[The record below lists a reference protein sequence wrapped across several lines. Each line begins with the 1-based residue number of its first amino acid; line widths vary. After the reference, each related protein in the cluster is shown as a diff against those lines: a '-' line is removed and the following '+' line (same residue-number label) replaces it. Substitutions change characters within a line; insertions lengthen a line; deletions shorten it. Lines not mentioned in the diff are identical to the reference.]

1 MANKDLVVKLTINS
15 QDFDNG
21 LRNAKSSMNKFQ
33 KDTLSV
39 SSVFKSAIGGMIK
52 AFAGL
57 GLAVGATEIFKSF
70 IHSTQT
76 MGDAWNNAMVT
87 AKTSF
92 QVFEASVANGT
103 SSILHNFKASIAAAR
118 EFAEAMDAFGSA
130 QISNQ
135 YARMEYVTP
144 FNEAMTRYREAK
156 SSGNKTGMYFA
167 ASDMQRNL
175 NAYQTNAQTL
185 MTTAMDAVT
194 AKLSAYTGGFINS
207 GNVNKYLD
215 QLYLE
220 IVNGVLPEQ
229 AAELKNLRSQ
239 GNFSKRAQMAVEYSK
254 KWGTQTLKESE
265 ALLALSEINDDTL
278 HEMLGILKTYDQV
291 RNEINSMRRQMNRV
305 VKGEGGGGGTVTTPK
320 LTGGGVIKSTGL
332 SLDQQMTYL
341 AGGLQQGILADDRS
355 RDGAL
360 VDIPIMDEEIFEPE
374 TEALMEKVAEQMKLI
389 QDRTQ
394 YAASAM
400 SAFGQAFG
408 YAADLAGDSPF
419 GNAMQALSG
428 VANAAVSTASAMMT
442 LAGVETMEGV
452 AEAFATAPPF
462 MKLALAGTALAGIL
476 SMMAAVKSSFA
487 GSFANGGVVGGT
499 SYSGDHLWA
508 RVNSGELIVPYNDW
522 ANAGQ
527 SNVRFVIEGSQLRG
541 VLDNYDK
548 IQNL

>member
-156 SSGNKTGMYFA
+156 SSGNTTGMYFA

-305 VKGEGGGGGTVTTPK
+305 VKGEGGGGGT
-320 LTGGGVIKSTGL
+320 VIKSTGL

>member
-1 MANKDLVVKLTINS
+1 MANKDLVVKMTINS

-39 SSVFKSAIGGMIK
+39 SSVFKSAIGGMTK

-57 GLAVGATEIFKSF
+57 GLAVGATEMFKSF
-70 IHSTQT
+70 INSTQT
-76 MGDAWNNAMVT
+76 MSDAWGNAMVT

-92 QVFEASVANGT
+92 QVFETAVAAGT
-103 SSILHNFKASIAAAR
+103 GGILANFKQSIAAAR

-156 SSGNKTGMYFA
+156 SSGNTTGMAFA
-167 ASDMQRNL
+167 ASDMQRL
-175 NAYQTNAQTL
+175 LQAYSENSQTL
-185 MTTAMDAVT
+185 MAKSMEAVT
-194 AKLSAYTGGFINS
+194 AKLSSYTGGFINS
-207 GNVNKYLD
+207 GNVGKYVD

-220 IVNGVLPEQ
+220 IINGVFPPILQDFNNLDTARRKGDYFYNQ
-229 AAELKNLRSQ
+229 AKDEMEKNYGPGWRREAEAMK
-239 GNFSKRAQMAVEYSK
+239 M
-254 KWGTQTLKESE
+254 
-265 ALLALSEINDDTL
+265 LSEINDETL
-278 HEMLGILKTYDQV
+278 NEMLGVLKTYDQV

-305 VKGEGGGGGTVTTPK
+305 VKGEGGGGGTVTMPK
-320 LTGGGVIKSTGL
+320 LTGGGSST
-332 SLDQQMTYL
+332 SSTPTMTPDQVARYWFNAQTP
-341 AGGLQQGILADDRS
+341 
-355 RDGAL
+355 GAL
-360 VDIPIMDEEIFEPE
+360 VDIPIPEEEIFEPE
-374 TEALMEKVAEQMKLI
+374 TEALMEKVAEQMRLI

-394 YAASAM
+394 YAATAM

-408 YAADLAGDSPF
+408 YAADLAGDNPF

-462 MKLALAGTALAGIL
+462 MKLALAGTALTGIL

-527 SNVRFVIEGSQLRG
+527 NNVHFIIEGSQLRG

-548 IQNL
+548 TVSL

>member
-1 MANKDLVVKLTINS
+1 MANKDLVVKMTINS

-39 SSVFKSAIGGMIK
+39 SSVFKSAIGGMTK

-76 MGDAWNNAMVT
+76 MGDAWNNTMVT

-92 QVFEASVANGT
+92 QVFETAVAAGT
-103 SSILHNFKASIAAAR
+103 GGILNNFKQSIAAAR

-156 SSGNKTGMYFA
+156 SSGNTTGMAFA
-167 ASDMQRNL
+167 ASDMQRML
-175 NAYQTNAQTL
+175 QAYSDNAQNL
-185 MTTAMDAVT
+185 MAKSMETVT
-194 AKLSAYTGGFINS
+194 AKLSSYTGDFINS
-207 GNVNKYLD
+207 GNVGKYVD

-220 IVNGVLPEQ
+220 IINGVFPPILQDFNNLDTERRKGDYFAKKAKDEMEQ
-229 AAELKNLRSQ
+229 KYGPGWKREAEAMK
-239 GNFSKRAQMAVEYSK
+239 M
-254 KWGTQTLKESE
+254 
-265 ALLALSEINDDTL
+265 LSEINDETL
-278 HEMLGILKTYDQV
+278 KEMLGVLKTSDQV

-305 VKGEGGGGGTVTTPK
+305 VKGEGGGGGTVTMPK
-320 LTGGGVIKSTGL
+320 LTGGGAST
-332 SLDQQMTYL
+332 SSTPTMTPDQVARYWFNAQTP
-341 AGGLQQGILADDRS
+341 
-355 RDGAL
+355 GAL
-360 VDIPIMDEEIFEPE
+360 VDIPIPEEEIFEPE
-374 TEALMEKVAEQMKLI
+374 TEALMAKVAEQMRLI

-394 YAASAM
+394 YAATAM

-408 YAADLAGDSPF
+408 YAADLAGDNPF
-419 GNAMQALSG
+419 GNALQALSG

-462 MKLALAGTALAGIL
+462 MKLALAGTALTGIL

-508 RVNSGELIVPYNDW
+508 RVNSGEMIVPYNDW
-522 ANAGQ
+522 HNGGQ
-527 SNVRFVIEGSQLRG
+527 SNVHFIIEGSQLKG
-541 VLDNYDK
+541 VLSNYDK
-548 IQNL
+548 TQNL

>member
-39 SSVFKSAIGGMIK
+39 SSVFKSAIGGMTK

-57 GLAVGATEIFKSF
+57 GLAVGATEMFKSF
-70 IHSTQT
+70 INSTQT
-76 MGDAWNNAMVT
+76 MSDAWGNAMVT

-92 QVFEASVANGT
+92 QVFETAVAAGT
-103 SSILHNFKASIAAAR
+103 GGILNNFKQSIAAAR
-118 EFAEAMDAFGSA
+118 EFAQAMDAFGSA

-156 SSGNKTGMYFA
+156 SSGNTTAMAFA
-167 ASDMQRNL
+167 ASDMQRML
-175 NAYQTNAQTL
+175 QAYSENSQTL
-185 MTTAMDAVT
+185 MTKTMEAIT
-194 AKLSAYTGGFINS
+194 AKLSSYTGGFINS
-207 GNVNKYLD
+207 GNVKKNLD

-220 IVNGVLPEQ
+220 IINGVFPPILQDFNNLDTERRKGDYFANKAKDEMEQ
-229 AAELKNLRSQ
+229 KYGPGWKREAEAMK
-239 GNFSKRAQMAVEYSK
+239 M
-254 KWGTQTLKESE
+254 
-265 ALLALSEINDDTL
+265 LSEINDETL
-278 HEMLGILKTYDQV
+278 KEMLGVLKTYDQV

-320 LTGGGVIKSTGL
+320 ITGGGAST
-332 SLDQQMTYL
+332 SSTPTMTPDQVARYWFNAQTP
-341 AGGLQQGILADDRS
+341 
-355 RDGAL
+355 GAL
-360 VDIPIMDEEIFEPE
+360 VDIPIPEEEIFEPE
-374 TEALMEKVAEQMKLI
+374 TEALMEKVAEQMRLI

-394 YAASAM
+394 YAATAM

-408 YAADLAGDSPF
+408 YAADLAGDNPF

-428 VANAAVSTASAMMT
+428 VANAAVSTASSLMT

-462 MKLALAGTALAGIL
+462 MKLTLAGTALAGIL

-487 GSFANGGVVGGT
+487 GSFAQGGVVGGT

-508 RVNSGELIVPYNDW
+508 RVNSGEMIVPYNDW
-522 ANAGQ
+522 HNGGQ
-527 SNVRFVIEGSQLRG
+527 SNVHFIIEGSQLKG
-541 VLDNYDK
+541 VLSNYDK
-548 IQNL
+548 TQNL

>member
-39 SSVFKSAIGGMIK
+39 SSVFKSAIGGMTK

-76 MGDAWNNAMVT
+76 MGDAWNNTMVT

-92 QVFEASVANGT
+92 QVFEMAVAAGT
-103 SSILHNFKASIAAAR
+103 GGILNNFKQSIAAAR

-156 SSGNKTGMYFA
+156 SSGNTTGMAFA
-167 ASDMQRNL
+167 ASDMQRML
-175 NAYQTNAQTL
+175 QAYSDNAQTL
-185 MTTAMDAVT
+185 MTKSMEAVT
-194 AKLSAYTGGFINS
+194 AKLSSYTGGFINS
-207 GNVNKYLD
+207 GNVGKYVD

-220 IVNGVLPEQ
+220 IINGVFPPILQDFNNLDTERRKGDYFANKAKDEMEQ
-229 AAELKNLRSQ
+229 KYGPGWKREAEAMK
-239 GNFSKRAQMAVEYSK
+239 M
-254 KWGTQTLKESE
+254 
-265 ALLALSEINDDTL
+265 LSEINDETL
-278 HEMLGILKTYDQV
+278 KEMLGVLKTYDQV

-305 VKGEGGGGGTVTTPK
+305 VKGEGGGGGTVTMPK
-320 LTGGGVIKSTGL
+320 LTGGGTSTAATPTMTP
-332 SLDQQMTYL
+332 DQVARYWFNAQTP
-341 AGGLQQGILADDRS
+341 
-355 RDGAL
+355 GAL
-360 VDIPIMDEEIFEPE
+360 VDIPIPEEEIFEPE
-374 TEALMEKVAEQMKLI
+374 TEALMEKVAEQMRLI

-394 YAASAM
+394 YAATAM

-408 YAADLAGDSPF
+408 YAADLAGDNPF
-419 GNAMQALSG
+419 GNALQALSG

-462 MKLALAGTALAGIL
+462 MKLALAGTALTGIL

-487 GSFANGGVVGGT
+487 GSFAQGGVVGGT

-522 ANAGQ
+522 HNGGQ
-527 SNVRFVIEGSQLRG
+527 SNVHFIIEGSQLKG
-541 VLDNYDK
+541 VLSNYDK
-548 IQNL
+548 TQNL

>member
-1 MANKDLVVKLTINS
+1 MANKDLVVKMTINS

-33 KDTLSV
+33 KDTISV
-39 SSVFKSAIGGMIK
+39 SSVFKSAIGGMTK

-76 MGDAWNNAMVT
+76 MGDAWNNTMVT

-92 QVFEASVANGT
+92 QVFETAVAAGT
-103 SSILHNFKASIAAAR
+103 GGILANFKQSIAAAR

-156 SSGNKTGMYFA
+156 SSGNTTGMAFA
-167 ASDMQRNL
+167 ASDMQRML
-175 NAYQTNAQTL
+175 QAYGENSQTL
-185 MTTAMDAVT
+185 MAKSMEAVT
-194 AKLSAYTGGFINS
+194 AKLSSYTGGFINS
-207 GNVNKYLD
+207 GNVGKYVD

-220 IVNGVLPEQ
+220 IINGVFPPILQDFNNLDTARRKGDYFYNQ
-229 AAELKNLRSQ
+229 AKDEMEKNYGPGWRREAEAMK
-239 GNFSKRAQMAVEYSK
+239 M
-254 KWGTQTLKESE
+254 
-265 ALLALSEINDDTL
+265 LSEINDKTL
-278 HEMLGILKTYDQV
+278 KEMLGVLKTYDQV

-320 LTGGGVIKSTGL
+320 LTGGGAST
-332 SLDQQMTYL
+332 SSTPTMTPDQVARYWFNAQTP
-341 AGGLQQGILADDRS
+341 
-355 RDGAL
+355 GAL
-360 VDIPIMDEEIFEPE
+360 VDIPIPEEEIFEPE
-374 TEALMEKVAEQMKLI
+374 TEALMAKVAEQMRLI

-394 YAASAM
+394 YAATAM

-408 YAADLAGDSPF
+408 YAADLAGDDPF
-419 GNAMQALSG
+419 GNALQALSG

-462 MKLALAGTALAGIL
+462 MKLAMAGTALTGIL

-508 RVNSGELIVPYNDW
+508 RVNSGEMIVPYNDW
-522 ANAGQ
+522 HNGGQ
-527 SNVRFVIEGSQLRG
+527 SDVHFIIEGSQLKG
-541 VLDNYDK
+541 VLSNYDK
-548 IQNL
+548 TQNL

>member
-1 MANKDLVVKLTINS
+1 MANKDLVVKMTINS

-39 SSVFKSAIGGMIK
+39 SSVFKSAIGGMTK

-92 QVFEASVANGT
+92 QVFETAVAAGT
-103 SSILHNFKASIAAAR
+103 GGILNNFKQSIAAAR

-130 QISNQ
+130 QISGR
-135 YARMEYVTP
+135 YAKTTFVP
-144 FNEAMTRYREAK
+144 AFNEAMTRYREAK
-156 SSGNKTGMYFA
+156 ANNDKTGMAYA
-167 ASDMQRNL
+167 LNDMRTNFDAYSENAFNQR
-175 NAYQTNAQTL
+175 QTARDVVL
-185 MTTAMDAVT
+185 SAMDA
-194 AKLSAYTGGFINS
+194 YTNGFVNS
-207 GNVNKYLD
+207 GNLDKYLN

-220 IVNGVLPEQ
+220 IVNGVFPDILKDFNNLDTERRKGDYFYNQ
-229 AAELKNLRSQ
+229 AKDEMEKKYGPGWRREAEAMK
-239 GNFSKRAQMAVEYSK
+239 M
-254 KWGTQTLKESE
+254 
-265 ALLALSEINDDTL
+265 LAEINDDTL
-278 HEMLGILKTYDQV
+278 KEMLSVLESYATV

-305 VKGEGGGGGTVTTPK
+305 VKGEGGGGGTVTMPK
-320 LTGGGVIKSTGL
+320 LTGWGAST
-332 SLDQQMTYL
+332 SSTPTMTPDQVARYWFNAQTP
-341 AGGLQQGILADDRS
+341 
-355 RDGAL
+355 GAL
-360 VDIPIMDEEIFEPE
+360 VDIPIPEEEIFEPE
-374 TEALMEKVAEQMKLI
+374 TEALMEKVAEQMRLI

-394 YAASAM
+394 YAATAM

-408 YAADLAGDSPF
+408 YAADLAGDNPF
-419 GNAMQALSG
+419 GNTLQALSG
-428 VANAAVSTASAMMT
+428 VANAAVSTASSLMT

-462 MKLALAGTALAGIL
+462 MKLAMAGTALAGIL

-487 GSFANGGVVGGT
+487 GSFAQGGVVGGT

-508 RVNSGELIVPYNDW
+508 RVNSGEMIVPYNDW
-522 ANAGQ
+522 HNGGQ
-527 SNVRFVIEGSQLRG
+527 SNVHFIIEGSQLKG
-541 VLDNYDK
+541 VLSNYDK
-548 IQNL
+548 TQNL

>member
-1 MANKDLVVKLTINS
+1 MASKDLVVKLTINS
-15 QDFDNG
+15 SDFDNG

-39 SSVFKSAIGGMIK
+39 SSVFKSAIGGMTK

-70 IHSTQT
+70 INSTQT
-76 MGDAWNNAMVT
+76 MSDAWGNAMVT

-92 QVFEASVANGT
+92 QVFETAVAAGT
-103 SSILHNFKASIAAAR
+103 GGILNNFKQSIAAAR

-135 YARMEYVTP
+135 YARMEFVTP

-156 SSGNKTGMYFA
+156 SSGNTTAMAFA
-167 ASDMQRNL
+167 ASDMQRML
-175 NAYQTNAQTL
+175 QAYGDNAQTL
-185 MTTAMDAVT
+185 MTKSTEAVT
-194 AKLSAYTGGFINS
+194 AKLSSYTDGFINS
-207 GNVNKYLD
+207 GNMEKYVD

-220 IVNGVLPEQ
+220 IINGVFPPILQDFNNLDTARRKGDYFYNQ
-229 AAELKNLRSQ
+229 AKEEMEKNYGPGWRREAEAMK
-239 GNFSKRAQMAVEYSK
+239 M
-254 KWGTQTLKESE
+254 
-265 ALLALSEINDDTL
+265 LSEINDDTL
-278 HEMLGILKTYDQV
+278 KEMLGVLKTYDQV
-291 RNEINSMRRQMNRV
+291 RNEINGMRRQMNRV
-305 VKGEGGGGGTVTTPK
+305 VKGEGGGGTVTTPK
-320 LTGGGVIKSTGL
+320 LTGGGSSASTPTMTP
-332 SLDQQMTYL
+332 DQIARYWFNDQTP
-341 AGGLQQGILADDRS
+341 
-355 RDGAL
+355 GAL
-360 VDIPIMDEEIFEPE
+360 VDIPLLDEEIFEPE
-374 TEALMEKVAEQMKLI
+374 TEALMAKVAEQMKLI

-394 YAASAM
+394 YAATAM

-408 YAADLAGDSPF
+408 YAADLAGDNPF
-419 GNAMQALSG
+419 GNALQALSG
-428 VANAAVSTASAMMT
+428 VANAAVSTASSLMT

-452 AEAFATAPPF
+452 AEAFASAPPF
-462 MKLALAGTALAGIL
+462 SKLAMAGTALAGIL

-522 ANAGQ
+522 ANTGQ
-527 SNVRFVIEGSQLRG
+527 SNVHFIIEGSQLRG

-548 IQNL
+548 TEAL

>member
-1 MANKDLVVKLTINS
+1 MANKDLVVKMTINS

-39 SSVFKSAIGGMIK
+39 SSVFKSAIGGMTK

-76 MGDAWNNAMVT
+76 MGDAWNNTMVT

-92 QVFEASVANGT
+92 QVFEMAVAAGT
-103 SSILHNFKASIAAAR
+103 GGILNNFKQSISAAR

-156 SSGNKTGMYFA
+156 SSGNTTGMAFA
-167 ASDMQRNL
+167 ASDMQRML
-175 NAYQTNAQTL
+175 QAYSENSQTL
-185 MTTAMDAVT
+185 MTKSMEAVT
-194 AKLSAYTGGFINS
+194 AKLSSYTGGFINS
-207 GNVNKYLD
+207 GNVGKYVD

-220 IVNGVLPEQ
+220 IINGVFPPILQDFNNLDTERRKGDYFANKAKDEMEKKYGPGWKRE
-229 AAELKNLRSQ
+229 AEAMK
-239 GNFSKRAQMAVEYSK
+239 M
-254 KWGTQTLKESE
+254 
-265 ALLALSEINDDTL
+265 LSEINDETL
-278 HEMLGILKTYDQV
+278 KEMLGVLKTYDQV

-305 VKGEGGGGGTVTTPK
+305 VKGEGGGGGTVTMPK
-320 LTGGGVIKSTGL
+320 LTGGGTSTAATPTMTP
-332 SLDQQMTYL
+332 DQVARYWFNAQTP
-341 AGGLQQGILADDRS
+341 
-355 RDGAL
+355 GAL
-360 VDIPIMDEEIFEPE
+360 IDIPIPEEEIFEPE
-374 TEALMEKVAEQMKLI
+374 TEALMAKVAEQMRLI

-394 YAASAM
+394 YAATAM

-408 YAADLAGDSPF
+408 YAADLAGDNPF

-462 MKLALAGTALAGIL
+462 MKLALAGTALTGIL

-508 RVNSGELIVPYNDW
+508 RVNSGEMIVPYNDW
-522 ANAGQ
+522 HNGGQ
-527 SNVRFVIEGSQLRG
+527 SNVHFIIEGSQLKG
-541 VLDNYDK
+541 VLSNYDK
-548 IQNL
+548 TQNL

>member
-1 MANKDLVVKLTINS
+1 MANKDLVVKMTINS

-39 SSVFKSAIGGMIK
+39 SSVFKSAIGGMTK

-76 MGDAWNNAMVT
+76 MGDAWNNTMVT

-92 QVFEASVANGT
+92 QVFEAAVAAGT
-103 SSILHNFKASIAAAR
+103 GGILNNFKQSIAAAR

-156 SSGNKTGMYFA
+156 SSGNTTGMAFA
-167 ASDMQRNL
+167 ASDMQRML
-175 NAYQTNAQTL
+175 QAYSENSQTL
-185 MTTAMDAVT
+185 MTKSMEAVT
-194 AKLSAYTGGFINS
+194 AKLSSYTGGFINS
-207 GNVNKYLD
+207 GNVGKYVD

-220 IVNGVLPEQ
+220 IINGVFPPILQDFNNLDTERRKGDYFANKAKDEMEKKYGPGWKRE
-229 AAELKNLRSQ
+229 AEAMK
-239 GNFSKRAQMAVEYSK
+239 M
-254 KWGTQTLKESE
+254 
-265 ALLALSEINDDTL
+265 LSEINDETL
-278 HEMLGILKTYDQV
+278 KEMLGVLKTYDQV

-305 VKGEGGGGGTVTTPK
+305 VKGEGGGGGTVTMPK
-320 LTGGGVIKSTGL
+320 LTGGGTST
-332 SLDQQMTYL
+332 SSTPTMTPDQVASYWFNAKTP
-341 AGGLQQGILADDRS
+341 
-355 RDGAL
+355 GAL
-360 VDIPIMDEEIFEPE
+360 VDIPIPEEEIFEPE
-374 TEALMEKVAEQMKLI
+374 TEAIMEKVAEQMRLI

-394 YAASAM
+394 YAATAM

-408 YAADLAGDSPF
+408 YAADLAGDNPF
-419 GNAMQALSG
+419 GNALQALSG
-428 VANAAVSTASAMMT
+428 VTNAAVSTAAAMMT

-452 AEAFATAPPF
+452 AETFSTAPPF

-487 GSFANGGVVGGT
+487 GSFAQGGVVGGT

-508 RVNSGELIVPYNDW
+508 RVNSGEMIVPYNDW

-527 SNVRFVIEGSQLRG
+527 SDVHFVIEGSQLRG

-548 IQNL
+548 TVTL

>member
-1 MANKDLVVKLTINS
+1 MANKDLVVKMTINS

-39 SSVFKSAIGGMIK
+39 SSVFKSAIGGMTK

-76 MGDAWNNAMVT
+76 MGDAWNNTMVT

-92 QVFEASVANGT
+92 QVFEMAVAAGT
-103 SSILHNFKASIAAAR
+103 GGILNNFKQSISAAR

-130 QISNQ
+130 QISGK
-135 YARMEYVTP
+135 YAKTKYVP
-144 FNEAMTRYREAK
+144 EFNEAMTRYREAK
-156 SSGNKTGMYFA
+156 SNNDKTGMAYA
-167 ASDMQRNL
+167 LNDMQMNL
-175 NAYQTNAQTL
+175 QAYSDNAFNQRLKARGVVL
-185 MTTAMDAVT
+185 KAMDT
-194 AKLSAYTGGFINS
+194 YTNGFVNS
-207 GNVNKYLD
+207 GNLDKYLD

-220 IVNGVLPEQ
+220 IVNGVFPDILKDFNNLDTERRKGDYFANKAKDEMEQ
-229 AAELKNLRSQ
+229 KYGPGWKREAEAMK
-239 GNFSKRAQMAVEYSK
+239 M
-254 KWGTQTLKESE
+254 
-265 ALLALSEINDDTL
+265 LSEINDETL
-278 HEMLGILKTYDQV
+278 KEMLSVLESYASV

-305 VKGEGGGGGTVTTPK
+305 VKGEGGGGGTITMPK
-320 LTGGGVIKSTGL
+320 LTGGGTSTAATPTMTP
-332 SLDQQMTYL
+332 DQVARYWFNAQTP
-341 AGGLQQGILADDRS
+341 
-355 RDGAL
+355 GAL
-360 VDIPIMDEEIFEPE
+360 VDIPIPEEEIFEPE
-374 TEALMEKVAEQMKLI
+374 TEALMAKVAEQMRLI

-394 YAASAM
+394 YAATAM

-408 YAADLAGDSPF
+408 YAADLAGDNPF
-419 GNAMQALSG
+419 GNALQALSG

-462 MKLALAGTALAGIL
+462 MKLALAGTALTGIL

-487 GSFANGGVVGGT
+487 GSFAQGGVVGGT

-522 ANAGQ
+522 HNGGQ
-527 SNVRFVIEGSQLRG
+527 SNVHFIIEGSQLKG
-541 VLDNYDK
+541 VLSNYDK
-548 IQNL
+548 TQNL

>member
-1 MANKDLVVKLTINS
+1 MANKDLVVKMTINS

-39 SSVFKSAIGGMIK
+39 SSVFKSAIGGMTK

-76 MGDAWNNAMVT
+76 MGDAWNNTMVT

-92 QVFEASVANGT
+92 QVFEAAVAAGT
-103 SSILHNFKASIAAAR
+103 GGILNNFKQSIAAAR

-156 SSGNKTGMYFA
+156 SSGNTTGMAFA
-167 ASDMQRNL
+167 ASDMQRML
-175 NAYQTNAQTL
+175 QAYSENSQTL
-185 MTTAMDAVT
+185 MTKSMEAVT
-194 AKLSAYTGGFINS
+194 AKLSSYTGGFINS
-207 GNVNKYLD
+207 GNVGKYVD

-220 IVNGVLPEQ
+220 IINGVFPPILQDFNNLDAARRKGDYFYNQ
-229 AAELKNLRSQ
+229 AKDEMEKKYGPGWKREAEAMK
-239 GNFSKRAQMAVEYSK
+239 M
-254 KWGTQTLKESE
+254 
-265 ALLALSEINDDTL
+265 LSEINDETL
-278 HEMLGILKTYDQV
+278 KEMLGVLKTYDQV

-305 VKGEGGGGGTVTTPK
+305 VKGEGGGGGTVTMPK
-320 LTGGGVIKSTGL
+320 LTGGGTST
-332 SLDQQMTYL
+332 SSTPTMTPDQVASYWFNAKTP
-341 AGGLQQGILADDRS
+341 
-355 RDGAL
+355 GAL
-360 VDIPIMDEEIFEPE
+360 VDIPIPEEEIFEPE
-374 TEALMEKVAEQMKLI
+374 TEAIMEKVAEQMRLI

-394 YAASAM
+394 YAATAM

-408 YAADLAGDSPF
+408 YAADLAGDNPF
-419 GNAMQALSG
+419 GNALQALSG

-462 MKLALAGTALAGIL
+462 MKLALAGTALTGIL

-508 RVNSGELIVPYNDW
+508 RVNSGEMIVPYNDW
-522 ANAGQ
+522 HNGGQ
-527 SNVRFVIEGSQLRG
+527 SNVHFIIEGSQLKG

-548 IQNL
+548 TVTL

>member
-1 MANKDLVVKLTINS
+1 MAQKDLVVKMTINS

-39 SSVFKSAIGGMIK
+39 SSVFKSAIGGMTK

-92 QVFEASVANGT
+92 QVFETAVAAGT
-103 SSILHNFKASIAAAR
+103 GGILNNFKQSIAAAR

-156 SSGNKTGMYFA
+156 SSGNTTGMAFA
-167 ASDMQRNL
+167 ASDMQRML
-175 NAYQTNAQTL
+175 KAYGDNAQTL
-185 MTTAMDAVT
+185 MAKSTKAVT
-194 AKLSAYTGGFINS
+194 AKLSSYTDGFINS
-207 GNVNKYLD
+207 GNVGKYVD

-220 IVNGVLPEQ
+220 IINGVFPPILQDFNNLDTARRKGDYFYNQ
-229 AAELKNLRSQ
+229 AKDEMEKNYGPGWRREAEAMK
-239 GNFSKRAQMAVEYSK
+239 M
-254 KWGTQTLKESE
+254 
-265 ALLALSEINDDTL
+265 LSEINDDTL
-278 HEMLGILKTYDQV
+278 KEMLGVLKTYDQV

-320 LTGGGVIKSTGL
+320 LTGGGSSASTPTMTP
-332 SLDQQMTYL
+332 DQVARYWFNAQTP
-341 AGGLQQGILADDRS
+341 
-355 RDGAL
+355 GAL
-360 VDIPIMDEEIFEPE
+360 VDIPIPEEEIFEPE
-374 TEALMEKVAEQMKLI
+374 TEALMAKVAEQMRLI

-394 YAASAM
+394 YAATAM

-408 YAADLAGDSPF
+408 YAADLAGDNPF
-419 GNAMQALSG
+419 GNALQALSG
-428 VANAAVSTASAMMT
+428 VANAAVSTASSLMT

-462 MKLALAGTALAGIL
+462 MKLALAGTALTGIL

-527 SNVRFVIEGSQLRG
+527 SDVHFIIEGSQLVG
-541 VLDNYDK
+541 VIDNFNKTKD
-548 IQNL
+548 L

>member
-1 MANKDLVVKLTINS
+1 MANKDLVVKMTINS

-39 SSVFKSAIGGMIK
+39 SSVFKSAIGGMTK

-76 MGDAWNNAMVT
+76 MGDAWNNTMVT

-92 QVFEASVANGT
+92 QVFEAAVAAGT
-103 SSILHNFKASIAAAR
+103 GGILNNFKQSIAAAR

-156 SSGNKTGMYFA
+156 SSGNTTGMAFA
-167 ASDMQRNL
+167 ASDMQRML
-175 NAYQTNAQTL
+175 QAYSENSQTL
-185 MTTAMDAVT
+185 MTKSMEAVT
-194 AKLSAYTGGFINS
+194 AKLSSYTGGFINS
-207 GNVNKYLD
+207 GNVGKYVD

-220 IVNGVLPEQ
+220 IINGVFPPILQDFNNLDTERRKGDYFANKAKDEMEQ
-229 AAELKNLRSQ
+229 KYGPGWKREAEAMK
-239 GNFSKRAQMAVEYSK
+239 M
-254 KWGTQTLKESE
+254 
-265 ALLALSEINDDTL
+265 LSEINDETL
-278 HEMLGILKTYDQV
+278 KEMLGVLKTYDQV

-305 VKGEGGGGGTVTTPK
+305 VKGEGGGGGTVTMPK
-320 LTGGGVIKSTGL
+320 LTGGGTST
-332 SLDQQMTYL
+332 SSTPTMTPDQVARYWFNAQTP
-341 AGGLQQGILADDRS
+341 
-355 RDGAL
+355 GAL
-360 VDIPIMDEEIFEPE
+360 VDIPIPEEEIFEPE
-374 TEALMEKVAEQMKLI
+374 TEAIMEKVAEQMRLI

-394 YAASAM
+394 YAATAM

-408 YAADLAGDSPF
+408 YAADLAGDNPF
-419 GNAMQALSG
+419 GNALQALSG
-428 VANAAVSTASAMMT
+428 VTNAAVSTAAAMMT

-452 AEAFATAPPF
+452 AETFSTAPPF

-487 GSFANGGVVGGT
+487 GSFAQGGVVGGT

-508 RVNSGELIVPYNDW
+508 RVNSGEMIVPYNDW
-522 ANAGQ
+522 HNGGQ
-527 SNVRFVIEGSQLRG
+527 SNVHFIIEGSQLKG

-548 IQNL
+548 TVTL

>member
-1 MANKDLVVKLTINS
+1 MANKDLVVKMTINS

-39 SSVFKSAIGGMIK
+39 SSVFKSAIGGMTK

-76 MGDAWNNAMVT
+76 MGDAWNNTMVT

-92 QVFEASVANGT
+92 QVFEAAVAAGT
-103 SSILHNFKASIAAAR
+103 GGILNNFKQSIAAAR

-156 SSGNKTGMYFA
+156 SSGNTTGMAFA
-167 ASDMQRNL
+167 ASDMQRML
-175 NAYQTNAQTL
+175 QAYSENSQTL
-185 MTTAMDAVT
+185 MTKSMEAVT
-194 AKLSAYTGGFINS
+194 AKLSSYTGGFINS
-207 GNVNKYLD
+207 GNVGKYVD

-220 IVNGVLPEQ
+220 IINGVFPPILQDFNNLDAARRKGDYFYNQ
-229 AAELKNLRSQ
+229 AKDEMEKKYGPGWKREAEAMK
-239 GNFSKRAQMAVEYSK
+239 M
-254 KWGTQTLKESE
+254 
-265 ALLALSEINDDTL
+265 LSEINDETL
-278 HEMLGILKTYDQV
+278 KEMLGVLKTYDQV

-305 VKGEGGGGGTVTTPK
+305 VKGEGGGGGTVTMPK
-320 LTGGGVIKSTGL
+320 ITGGGTSTAATPTMTP
-332 SLDQQMTYL
+332 DQVARYWFNAQTP
-341 AGGLQQGILADDRS
+341 
-355 RDGAL
+355 GAL
-360 VDIPIMDEEIFEPE
+360 VDIPIPEEEIFEPE
-374 TEALMEKVAEQMKLI
+374 TEALMEKVAEQMRLI

-394 YAASAM
+394 YAATAM

-408 YAADLAGDSPF
+408 YAADLAGDNPF
-419 GNAMQALSG
+419 GNALQALSG

-462 MKLALAGTALAGIL
+462 MKLALAGTALTGIL

-508 RVNSGELIVPYNDW
+508 RVNSGEMIVPYNDW
-522 ANAGQ
+522 HNGGQ
-527 SNVRFVIEGSQLRG
+527 SNVHFIIEGSQLKG
-541 VLDNYDK
+541 VLSNYDK
-548 IQNL
+548 TQNL

>member
-39 SSVFKSAIGGMIK
+39 SSVFKSAIGGMTK

-76 MGDAWNNAMVT
+76 MGDAWNNTMVT

-92 QVFEASVANGT
+92 QVFEMAVAAGT
-103 SSILHNFKASIAAAR
+103 GGILNNFKQSIAAAR

-156 SSGNKTGMYFA
+156 SSGNTTGMAFA
-167 ASDMQRNL
+167 ASDMQRML
-175 NAYQTNAQTL
+175 QAYSDNAQNL
-185 MTTAMDAVT
+185 MAKSMETVT
-194 AKLSAYTGGFINS
+194 AKLSSYTGGFINS
-207 GNVNKYLD
+207 GNVGKYVD

-220 IVNGVLPEQ
+220 IINGVFPPILQDFNNLDTERRKGDYFANKAIDEMEKKYGPGWKRE
-229 AAELKNLRSQ
+229 AEAMK
-239 GNFSKRAQMAVEYSK
+239 M
-254 KWGTQTLKESE
+254 
-265 ALLALSEINDDTL
+265 LSEINDETL
-278 HEMLGILKTYDQV
+278 KEMLGVLKTYDQV

-305 VKGEGGGGGTVTTPK
+305 VKGEGGGGGTITMPK
-320 LTGGGVIKSTGL
+320 ITGGGTSTAATPTMTP
-332 SLDQQMTYL
+332 DQVARYWFNAQTP
-341 AGGLQQGILADDRS
+341 
-355 RDGAL
+355 GAL
-360 VDIPIMDEEIFEPE
+360 IDIPIPEEEIFEPE
-374 TEALMEKVAEQMKLI
+374 TEALMEKVAEQMRLI

-394 YAASAM
+394 YAATAM

-408 YAADLAGDSPF
+408 YAADLAGDNPF

-462 MKLALAGTALAGIL
+462 MKLALAGTALTGIL

-487 GSFANGGVVGGT
+487 GSFAQGGVVGGT

-508 RVNSGELIVPYNDW
+508 RVNSGEMIVPYNDW
-522 ANAGQ
+522 HNGGQ
-527 SNVRFVIEGSQLRG
+527 SNVHFIIEGSQLKG
-541 VLDNYDK
+541 VLSNYDK
-548 IQNL
+548 TQNL

>member
-1 MANKDLVVKLTINS
+1 MANKDLVVKMTINS

-39 SSVFKSAIGGMIK
+39 SSVFKSAIGGMTK

-76 MGDAWNNAMVT
+76 MGDAWNNTMVT

-92 QVFEASVANGT
+92 QVFEAAVAAGT
-103 SSILHNFKASIAAAR
+103 GGILNNFKQSIAAAR

-156 SSGNKTGMYFA
+156 SSGNTTGMAFA
-167 ASDMQRNL
+167 ASDMQRML
-175 NAYQTNAQTL
+175 QAYSENSQTL
-185 MTTAMDAVT
+185 MTKSMEAVT
-194 AKLSAYTGGFINS
+194 AKLSSYTGGFINS
-207 GNVNKYLD
+207 GNVGKYVD

-220 IVNGVLPEQ
+220 IINGVFPPILQDFNNLDAARRKGDYFYNQ
-229 AAELKNLRSQ
+229 AKDEMEKKYGPGWKREAEAMK
-239 GNFSKRAQMAVEYSK
+239 M
-254 KWGTQTLKESE
+254 
-265 ALLALSEINDDTL
+265 LSEINDETL
-278 HEMLGILKTYDQV
+278 KEMLGVLKTYDQV

-305 VKGEGGGGGTVTTPK
+305 VKGEGGGGGTVTMPK
-320 LTGGGVIKSTGL
+320 LTGGGTST
-332 SLDQQMTYL
+332 SSTPTMTPDQVASYWFNAKTP
-341 AGGLQQGILADDRS
+341 
-355 RDGAL
+355 GAL
-360 VDIPIMDEEIFEPE
+360 VDIPIPEEEIFEPE
-374 TEALMEKVAEQMKLI
+374 TEAIMEKVAEQMRLI

-394 YAASAM
+394 YAATAM

-408 YAADLAGDSPF
+408 YAADLAGDNPF
-419 GNAMQALSG
+419 GNALQALSG

-462 MKLALAGTALAGIL
+462 MKLALAGTALTGIL

-508 RVNSGELIVPYNDW
+508 RVNSGEMIVPYNDW
-522 ANAGQ
+522 HNGGQ
-527 SNVRFVIEGSQLRG
+527 SNVHFIIEGSQLKG
-541 VLDNYDK
+541 VLSNYDK
-548 IQNL
+548 TQNL

>member
-39 SSVFKSAIGGMIK
+39 SSVFKSAIGGMTK

-57 GLAVGATEIFKSF
+57 GLAVGATEMFKSF
-70 IHSTQT
+70 INSTQT
-76 MGDAWNNAMVT
+76 MSDAWGNAMVT

-92 QVFEASVANGT
+92 QVFETAVAAGT
-103 SSILHNFKASIAAAR
+103 GGILNNFKQSIAAAR
-118 EFAEAMDAFGSA
+118 EFAQAMDAFGSA

-156 SSGNKTGMYFA
+156 SSGNTTAMAFA
-167 ASDMQRNL
+167 ASDMQRML
-175 NAYQTNAQTL
+175 QAYSENSQTL
-185 MTTAMDAVT
+185 MTKTMEAIT
-194 AKLSAYTGGFINS
+194 AKLSSYTGGFINS
-207 GNVNKYLD
+207 GNVKKNLD

-220 IVNGVLPEQ
+220 IINGVFPPILQDFNNLDTERRKGDYFANKAKDEMEQ
-229 AAELKNLRSQ
+229 KYGPGWKREAEAMK
-239 GNFSKRAQMAVEYSK
+239 M
-254 KWGTQTLKESE
+254 
-265 ALLALSEINDDTL
+265 LSEINDETL
-278 HEMLGILKTYDQV
+278 KEMLGVLKTYDQV

-320 LTGGGVIKSTGL
+320 ITGGGAST
-332 SLDQQMTYL
+332 SSTPTMTPDQVARYWFNAQTP
-341 AGGLQQGILADDRS
+341 
-355 RDGAL
+355 GAL
-360 VDIPIMDEEIFEPE
+360 VDIPIPEEEIFEPE
-374 TEALMEKVAEQMKLI
+374 TEALMEKVAEQMRLI

-394 YAASAM
+394 YAATAM

-408 YAADLAGDSPF
+408 YAADLAGDNPF
-419 GNAMQALSG
+419 GKAMQALSG
-428 VANAAVSTASAMMT
+428 VANAAVSTASSLMT

-452 AEAFATAPPF
+452 AEVFATALPF
-462 MKLALAGTALAGIL
+462 RKLAMAGTALAGIL

-487 GSFANGGVVGGT
+487 GSFAQGGVVGGT

-508 RVNSGELIVPYNDW
+508 RVNSGEMIVPYNDW
-522 ANAGQ
+522 HNGGQ
-527 SNVRFVIEGSQLRG
+527 SNVHFIIEGSQLKG
-541 VLDNYDK
+541 VLSNYDK
-548 IQNL
+548 TQNL

>member
-1 MANKDLVVKLTINS
+1 MANKDLVVKMTINS

-39 SSVFKSAIGGMIK
+39 SSVFKSAIGGMTK

-76 MGDAWNNAMVT
+76 MGDAWNNTMVT

-92 QVFEASVANGT
+92 QVFEMAVAAGT
-103 SSILHNFKASIAAAR
+103 GGILNNFKQSISAAR

-156 SSGNKTGMYFA
+156 SSGNTTGMAFA
-167 ASDMQRNL
+167 ASDMQRML
-175 NAYQTNAQTL
+175 QAYSDNAQNL
-185 MTTAMDAVT
+185 MAKSMETVT
-194 AKLSAYTGGFINS
+194 AKLSSYTGGFINS
-207 GNVNKYLD
+207 GNVGKYVD

-220 IVNGVLPEQ
+220 IINGVFPPILQDFNNLDTERRKGDYFANKAKDEMEKKYGPGWKRE
-229 AAELKNLRSQ
+229 AEAMK
-239 GNFSKRAQMAVEYSK
+239 M
-254 KWGTQTLKESE
+254 
-265 ALLALSEINDDTL
+265 LSEINDETL
-278 HEMLGILKTYDQV
+278 KEMLGVLKTYDQV

-305 VKGEGGGGGTVTTPK
+305 VKGEGGGGGTITMPK
-320 LTGGGVIKSTGL
+320 ITGGGAST
-332 SLDQQMTYL
+332 SSTPTMTPDQVARYWFNAQTP
-341 AGGLQQGILADDRS
+341 
-355 RDGAL
+355 GAL
-360 VDIPIMDEEIFEPE
+360 VDIPIPEEEIFEPE
-374 TEALMEKVAEQMKLI
+374 TEALMAKVAEQMRLI

-394 YAASAM
+394 YAATAM

-408 YAADLAGDSPF
+408 YAADLAGDNPF
-419 GNAMQALSG
+419 GNALQALSG

-487 GSFANGGVVGGT
+487 GSFAQGGVVGGT

-508 RVNSGELIVPYNDW
+508 RVNSGEMIVPYNDW
-522 ANAGQ
+522 HNGGQ
-527 SNVRFVIEGSQLRG
+527 SNVHFIIEGSQLKG
-541 VLDNYDK
+541 VLSNYDK
-548 IQNL
+548 TQNL

>member
-1 MANKDLVVKLTINS
+1 
-15 QDFDNG
+15 
-21 LRNAKSSMNKFQ
+21 
-33 KDTLSV
+33 
-39 SSVFKSAIGGMIK
+39 
-52 AFAGL
+52 
-57 GLAVGATEIFKSF
+57 
-70 IHSTQT
+70 
-76 MGDAWNNAMVT
+76 
-87 AKTSF
+87 
-92 QVFEASVANGT
+92 
-103 SSILHNFKASIAAAR
+103 
-118 EFAEAMDAFGSA
+118 
-130 QISNQ
+130 
-135 YARMEYVTP
+135 
-144 FNEAMTRYREAK
+144 
-156 SSGNKTGMYFA
+156 
-167 ASDMQRNL
+167 
-175 NAYQTNAQTL
+175 
-185 MTTAMDAVT
+185 
-194 AKLSAYTGGFINS
+194 
-207 GNVNKYLD
+207 
-215 QLYLE
+215 
-220 IVNGVLPEQ
+220 
-229 AAELKNLRSQ
+229 
-239 GNFSKRAQMAVEYSK
+239 
-254 KWGTQTLKESE
+254 
-265 ALLALSEINDDTL
+265 
-278 HEMLGILKTYDQV
+278 
-291 RNEINSMRRQMNRV
+291 
-305 VKGEGGGGGTVTTPK
+305 
-320 LTGGGVIKSTGL
+320 
-332 SLDQQMTYL
+332 MTYL